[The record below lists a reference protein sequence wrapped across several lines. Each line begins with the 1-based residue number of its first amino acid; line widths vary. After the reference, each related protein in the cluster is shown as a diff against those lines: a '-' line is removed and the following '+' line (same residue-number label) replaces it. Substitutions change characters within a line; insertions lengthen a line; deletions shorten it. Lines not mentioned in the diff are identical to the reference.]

1 MSCVVS
7 VWSTCNPRSTN
18 FDYISGICM
27 KLCRSKS
34 RKRMEKDSFTLQSL
48 QGDQSSSF
56 GSSGERHDADER
68 QGWRW
73 SVVGQGILGIWW
85 GGWQLGLV
93 WRIFLFSVDNGYE
106 EGRKVCA
113 WFSMWAIVNCRY
125 VRKYES
131 METTP
136 VVPKPVFLSMSLY
149 CRFCIPHARQEAP
162 PNRRSTLT
170 LKHAKII
177 RGIATA
183 YNRLT
188 YVLVG

>member
-1 MSCVVS
+1 MSYMSCLVL

-18 FDYISGICM
+18 FDSISGICM

-34 RKRMEKDSFTLQSL
+34 RERTLSRYTVL

-73 SVVGQGILGIWW
+73 SVNGQGILGIWW

-93 WRIFLFSVDNGYE
+93 WRIFRFSVDNGYE
-106 EGRKVCA
+106 EGRNVPA
-113 WFSMWAIVNCRY
+113 WFSMRAIVNCRY

-131 METTP
+131 METPT
-136 VVPKPVFLSMSLY
+136 VVPKDSAVPTLAKRLPQTVALPWLWSTQKLSGVSP
-149 CRFCIPHARQEAP
+149 CIAWHM
-162 PNRRSTLT
+162 
-170 LKHAKII
+170 
-177 RGIATA
+177 
-183 YNRLT
+183 YW
-188 YVLVG
+188 